1 MDLKC
6 NAIWSSC
13 IKSTI
18 VSVAKH
24 IGWME
29 LQQREKGW
37 FFKIKEKGLVFSSSR
52 VEWVCTLFSLTFLRW
67 YGCRRVVECNNVWVC
82 RVSSKNILLLWTYT
96 WKRIKWTGRWSSSSS
111 AWWYEDVAA
120 ATDDDKCWY
129 IYMNR
134 KKSSLS
140 PSPSLQFLLYYLCK
154 KKKCSSSL
162 KKFARGLRRRVDRE
176 VI

>member
-1 MDLKC
+1 MVQVQVYKEGCFMDLKC

-13 IKSTI
+13 MKSTI

-82 RVSSKNILLLWTYT
+82 RVSSKNILLLWTYM
-96 WKRIKWTGRWSSSSS
+96 KKDKVNWSLVVVVVMMIWGCCCRY
-111 AWWYEDVAA
+111 WW
-120 ATDDDKCWY
+120 W
-129 IYMNR
+129 
-134 KKSSLS
+134 
-140 PSPSLQFLLYYLCK
+140 
-154 KKKCSSSL
+154 
-162 KKFARGLRRRVDRE
+162 
-176 VI
+176 

>member
-1 MDLKC
+1 MVQVQVYKEGCFMDLKC

-52 VEWVCTLFSLTFLRW
+52 VEWVCTLFSLTFL
-67 YGCRRVVECNNVWVC
+67 GGMAVVE
-82 RVSSKNILLLWTYT
+82 L
-96 WKRIKWTGRWSSSSS
+96 SS
-111 AWWYEDVAA
+111 ATMCECAE
-120 ATDDDKCWY
+120 
-129 IYMNR
+129 
-134 KKSSLS
+134 
-140 PSPSLQFLLYYLCK
+140 FLVKIFYSYGHIHEK
-154 KKKCSSSL
+154 
-162 KKFARGLRRRVDRE
+162 G
-176 VI
+176 